1 MELGTSMSG
10 DITGENNLAAVAQV
24 SGSGVVQACKGK
36 NWNFDENTRALIN
49 LFLFS

>member
-24 SGSGVVQACKGK
+24 SGSGVVAGLQGEELE
-36 NWNFDENTRALIN
+36 F
-49 LFLFS
+49 